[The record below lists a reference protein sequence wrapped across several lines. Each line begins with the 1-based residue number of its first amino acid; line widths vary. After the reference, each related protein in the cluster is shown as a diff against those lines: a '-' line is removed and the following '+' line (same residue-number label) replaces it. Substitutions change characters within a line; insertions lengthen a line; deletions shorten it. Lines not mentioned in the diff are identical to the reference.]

1 MTRDLLCENVSV
13 SEDGQHLLFAGQDT
27 TTLAAQYGTPLY
39 LMDEDR
45 IRNCCRAYKTAVVAA
60 FDGNAQVLYASKA
73 SSFKRIYEI
82 MREEGMGVDVVS
94 VGEMYTALKAGFPMS
109 QAYFHSN
116 NKTDADIAFAMEHG
130 IGYFVVDNEEE
141 LFAIEREAAARGIR
155 QSVLLRITPGIDP
168 HTFEAVSTGKVD
180 SKFGFAIETG
190 AAEDILL
197 KALAMPHVDI
207 AGLHCHVGSQV
218 FDAEVFL
225 LTADVMLTFIAEMQT
240 RHGFTT
246 KLFDIGGGF
255 GVRYLPSDPILDL
268 HGCIAEIGDFMKTKA
283 AALGITLP
291 KISFEPGRSIV
302 ADAGMTLY
310 TVGNVKCIPDFI
322 NYVSVDGGMT
332 DNIRYALYTAP
343 YTLFQAN
350 AMNHPHDMTCTVV
363 GRCCESGD
371 IIQPDVKLPSN
382 IGRGD
387 VVAVLTTGAYHYSMA
402 SNYNRLTRPPIVMLA
417 NGESYVAVRRETID
431 DLIALDVE

>member
-13 SEDGQHLLFAGQDT
+13 SADGQHLQFAGIDT
-27 TTLAAQYGTPLY
+27 VALAGQYGTPLY

-45 IRNCCRAYKTAVVAA
+45 IRACCRAYKAAVSAA

-82 MREEGMGVDVVS
+82 MREENMGVDVVS
-94 VGEMYTALKAGFPMS
+94 IGEIYTAIKAGFPMS
-109 QAYFHSN
+109 QTYFHSN

-141 LFAIEREAAARGIR
+141 LFAVEREAAKRGIR

-190 AAEDILL
+190 AAEDILV
-197 KALAMPHVDI
+197 KALAQPHIHV
-207 AGLHCHVGSQV
+207 AGVHCHVGSQV

-225 LTADVMLTFIAEMQT
+225 LTADVMLQFIADMKAH
-240 RHGFTT
+240 HGFVTE
-246 KLFDIGGGF
+246 LFDIGGGF
-255 GVRYLPSDPILDL
+255 GVRYLDSDPVLDL
-268 HGCIAEIGDFMKTKA
+268 NGCLAEIGRFMKQKA
-283 AALGITLP
+283 AALGIALP
-291 KISFEPGRSIV
+291 KIAFEPGRSIV

-310 TVGNVKCIPDFI
+310 TVGNVKAIPDFI

-332 DNIRYALYTAP
+332 DNVRYAMYQAP

-350 AMNHPHDMTCTVV
+350 AMNREHDMTCTVV

-371 IIQPDVKLPSN
+371 VIQPNIKLPST
-382 IGRGD
+382 IARGD
-387 VVAVLTTGAYHYSMA
+387 IVACLTTGAYHYSMA

-431 DLIALDVE
+431 DLTALDM